1 MQRATTGWNWFR
13 SSGMIN
19 SAGLVND
26 GLTGSCTNNGQTVWT
41 YNQGLAIG
49 GALELWRA
57 TGDGSLLA
65 EARQLGDAAMSSS
78 VLSPA
83 GILSESCDAA
93 GNCDDNQKQ
102 FKGVF
107 MRYLMDLADSTGDAS
122 YRTYAQRQADSI
134 WQNDRDSLNRLGQR
148 WAGGGSTARDWRT
161 QASALS
167 GLLAAT
173 SKS

>member
-1 MQRATTGWNWFR
+1 
-13 SSGMIN
+13 
-19 SAGLVND
+19 
-26 GLTGSCTNNGQTVWT
+26 
-41 YNQGLAIG
+41 
-49 GALELWRA
+49 
-57 TGDGSLLA
+57 
-65 EARQLGDAAMSSS
+65 LGDAAMSSS
-78 VLSPA
+78 VLSPG